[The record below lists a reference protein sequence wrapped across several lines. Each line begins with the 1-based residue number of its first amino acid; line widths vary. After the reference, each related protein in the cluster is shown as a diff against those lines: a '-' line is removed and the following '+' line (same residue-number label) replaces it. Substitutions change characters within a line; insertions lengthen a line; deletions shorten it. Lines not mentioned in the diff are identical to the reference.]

1 MTTIL
6 NRAARAA
13 ALALALAAAPAL
25 PAFAAD
31 TFEAGD
37 IRVETP
43 WSRATPG
50 AAPVAGGYLTIVN
63 TGSEPDRLVGG
74 SAEIAERFEVHSME
88 TVDGVARMA
97 PVEGGLEIPP
107 GASVAL
113 APGGYH
119 VMFMGLRRP
128 LAEGESFEGT
138 LVFERA
144 GEVPVTFA
152 VGALGSRMPP
162 MGHGAH

>member
-1 MTTIL
+1 MLAHFT
-6 NRAARAA
+6 RAALAA
-13 ALALALAAAPAL
+13 ALALGLAGAPLL

-31 TFEAGD
+31 TFGAGD

-63 TGSEPDRLVGG
+63 TGSEPDRLLGG
-74 SAEIAERFEVHSME
+74 SAEISERFEVHSME

-97 PVEGGLEIPP
+97 PVQGGLEIPP
-107 GASVAL
+107 GGSVAL

-119 VMFMGLRRP
+119 VMLMGLKRP
-128 LAEGESFEGT
+128 LAEGETFAGT

-144 GEVPVTFA
+144 GEVPVVFS
-152 VGALGSRMPP
+152 VGALGSRTPP

>member
-1 MTTIL
+1 MLTTL
-6 NRAARAA
+6 TRAALAA
-13 ALALALAAAPAL
+13 ALALGLAGAPLLPAAAAE
-25 PAFAAD
+25 

-37 IRVETP
+37 IRIEGP

-74 SAEIAERFEVHSME
+74 SAEISERFEVHSME

-97 PVEGGLEIPP
+97 PVEGGLEIPA
-107 GASVAL
+107 GESVAL

-119 VMFMGLRRP
+119 VMFMGLKRP
-128 LAEGESFEGT
+128 LAEGESFAGT

-144 GEVPVTFA
+144 GEVPITYS
-152 VGALGSRMPP
+152 VGAMGSRMRP